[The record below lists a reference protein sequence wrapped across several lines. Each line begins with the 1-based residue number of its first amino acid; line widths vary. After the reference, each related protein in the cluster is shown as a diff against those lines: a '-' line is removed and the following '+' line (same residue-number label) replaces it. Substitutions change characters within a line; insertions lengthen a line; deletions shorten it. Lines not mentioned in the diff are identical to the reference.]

1 LTDPRRE
8 ETDRMI
14 RTVSIALMVA
24 ATSAAAAPPAAAQDA
39 LKLAVGQH
47 GNWNTSV
54 PELGQRAGIF
64 KKHGLTLE
72 ILYTQGS
79 GETQQ
84 AVISNS
90 VDIGT
95 SIGVMGALSAF
106 AKGAPIRVIGA
117 ETTGAADYWYALASS
132 PIKGLKD
139 TDGRTMA
146 YSTNGSSTHSIV
158 LAFIK
163 ENDLKAKPVA
173 TGSPA
178 ATLTQVMSG
187 QIDVGWA
194 APPFGIKEM
203 DEGKIRLIARG
214 GDSAVVRG
222 QTVRVLATTADTLE
236 KRKDAIVRF
245 LDAYRETIDYMYS
258 DNPQVMRD
266 YSEISGVPEP
276 MARRVR
282 DEFFVKSMLDPDKI
296 HGLETIVPEAV
307 KLKYTAVPLTTA
319 QVTKL
324 IQIPPRQR

>member
-1 LTDPRRE
+1 
-8 ETDRMI
+8 MI

-24 ATSAAAAPPAAAQDA
+24 ATSVAAAPPAAAQDA
-39 LKLAVGQH
+39 LKVAVGQH

-282 DEFFVKSMLDPDKI
+282 DKFFVKSMLDPDKI

-319 QVTKL
+319 QLTKL

>member
-8 ETDRMI
+8 EADRMI

-24 ATSAAAAPPAAAQDA
+24 ATSVAAAPPASAQDA
-39 LKLAVGQH
+39 LKVAVGQH

-214 GDSAVVRG
+214 SDSAVVRG

-282 DEFFVKSMLDPDKI
+282 DKFFVKSMLDPDKI

-319 QVTKL
+319 QVTRL

>member
-8 ETDRMI
+8 EADRMI

-24 ATSAAAAPPAAAQDA
+24 ATSVAAAPPAAAQDA
-39 LKLAVGQH
+39 LKVAVGQH

-282 DEFFVKSMLDPDKI
+282 DKFFVKSMLDPDKI

-319 QVTKL
+319 QLTKL

>member
-1 LTDPRRE
+1 
-8 ETDRMI
+8 MI
-14 RTVSIALMVA
+14 RAVSLALMVA
-24 ATSAAAAPPAAAQDA
+24 VTSVAAVPPAAAQDA
-39 LKLAVGQH
+39 LKLAVGQR

-84 AVISNS
+84 AVLSNS

-146 YSTNGSSTHSIV
+146 FSTNGSSTHSIV

-214 GDSAVVRG
+214 GDSALVRG

-236 KRKDAIVRF
+236 KRKDAIIRF

-282 DEFFVKSMLDPDKI
+282 NEFFVKSMLDPDEI
-296 HGLETIVPEAV
+296 HGLETIVPDAV

-319 QVTKL
+319 QVAKL

>member
-1 LTDPRRE
+1 
-8 ETDRMI
+8 MI
-14 RTVSIALMVA
+14 RAVSVALILA
-24 ATSAAAAPPAAAQDA
+24 ATSLIDATPPAAAQDT
-39 LKLAVGQH
+39 LKLAVGQR

-95 SIGVMGALSAF
+95 SIGVMGALSAY
-106 AKGAPIRVIGA
+106 AKGAPIRIIGA

-187 QIDVGWA
+187 QIDIGWA

-203 DEGKIRLIARG
+203 DEGKIRLVARG
-214 GDSAVVRG
+214 NDSAVVHG
-222 QTVRVLATTADTLE
+222 QTVRVLATTVDTLV
-236 KRKDAIVRF
+236 KRRDAIVRF

-258 DNPQVMRD
+258 ADPRVMRD
-266 YSEISGVPEP
+266 YAEISRVPEA

-282 DEFFVKSMLDPDKI
+282 DEFFVKSMLDPDRI
-296 HGLETIVPEAV
+296 QGLDVIVPEAV
-307 KLKYTAVPLTTA
+307 KLKYTTA
-319 QVTKL
+319 PMTNEQLGEL
-324 IQIPPRQR
+324 ITIPPRKK

>member
-8 ETDRMI
+8 EADRMI

-24 ATSAAAAPPAAAQDA
+24 ATSVAAAPPAAAQDA
-39 LKLAVGQH
+39 LKVAVGQH

-117 ETTGAADYWYALASS
+117 ETTGAADYWYALANS

-282 DEFFVKSMLDPDKI
+282 DKFFVKSMLDPDKI

-319 QVTKL
+319 QLTKL

>member
-1 LTDPRRE
+1 
-8 ETDRMI
+8 MI

-24 ATSAAAAPPAAAQDA
+24 ATSVAAAPPAAAQDA
-39 LKLAVGQH
+39 LKVAVGQH

-282 DEFFVKSMLDPDKI
+282 DKFFVKSMLDPDKI

>member
-1 LTDPRRE
+1 
-8 ETDRMI
+8 MI

-24 ATSAAAAPPAAAQDA
+24 ATSVAAAPPAAAQDA

-282 DEFFVKSMLDPDKI
+282 DKFFVKSMLDPDKI

-319 QVTKL
+319 QVTKI

>member
-1 LTDPRRE
+1 
-8 ETDRMI
+8 MI

-24 ATSAAAAPPAAAQDA
+24 ATSVAAAPPAAAQDA

-282 DEFFVKSMLDPDKI
+282 DKFFVKSMLDPDKI

>member
-1 LTDPRRE
+1 
-8 ETDRMI
+8 MI

-24 ATSAAAAPPAAAQDA
+24 ATSVAAAPPAAAQDA
-39 LKLAVGQH
+39 LKVAVGQH

-282 DEFFVKSMLDPDKI
+282 DKFFVKSMLDPDKI

-319 QVTKL
+319 QVTKI

>member
-1 LTDPRRE
+1 
-8 ETDRMI
+8 MI

-24 ATSAAAAPPAAAQDA
+24 ATSVAAAPPAAAQDA

>member
-1 LTDPRRE
+1 
-8 ETDRMI
+8 
-14 RTVSIALMVA
+14 
-24 ATSAAAAPPAAAQDA
+24 
-39 LKLAVGQH
+39 
-47 GNWNTSV
+47 V

-282 DEFFVKSMLDPDKI
+282 DKFFVKSMLDPDKI

>member
-8 ETDRMI
+8 EADRMI

-24 ATSAAAAPPAAAQDA
+24 ATSVAAAPPAAAQDA
-39 LKLAVGQH
+39 LKVAVGQH

>member
-1 LTDPRRE
+1 
-8 ETDRMI
+8 MI

-24 ATSAAAAPPAAAQDA
+24 ATSVAAAPPAAAQDA
-39 LKLAVGQH
+39 LKVAVGQH

-132 PIKGLKD
+132 PIKSLKD

-282 DEFFVKSMLDPDKI
+282 DKFFVKSMLDPDKI

>member
-1 LTDPRRE
+1 
-8 ETDRMI
+8 MI

-24 ATSAAAAPPAAAQDA
+24 ATSVAAAPPAAAQDA
-39 LKLAVGQH
+39 MKVAVGQH

-282 DEFFVKSMLDPDKI
+282 DKFFVKSMLDPDKI

>member
-8 ETDRMI
+8 EADRMI

-24 ATSAAAAPPAAAQDA
+24 ATSVAAAPPAAAQDA
-39 LKLAVGQH
+39 LKVAVGQH

-282 DEFFVKSMLDPDKI
+282 DKFFVKSMLDPDKI

>member
-1 LTDPRRE
+1 
-8 ETDRMI
+8 MI

-24 ATSAAAAPPAAAQDA
+24 ATSVAAAPPAAAQDA
-39 LKLAVGQH
+39 LKVAVGQH

-187 QIDVGWA
+187 QIAVGWA

-282 DEFFVKSMLDPDKI
+282 DKFFVKSMLDPDKI

>member
-1 LTDPRRE
+1 
-8 ETDRMI
+8 MI
-14 RTVSIALMVA
+14 RTVSVALILA
-24 ATSAAAAPPAAAQDA
+24 ATSLIDATPPAAAQDT
-39 LKLAVGQH
+39 LKLAVGQR

-282 DEFFVKSMLDPDKI
+282 DKFFVKSMLDPDKI

>member
-1 LTDPRRE
+1 
-8 ETDRMI
+8 MI

-24 ATSAAAAPPAAAQDA
+24 ATSVAAAPPAAAQDA
-39 LKLAVGQH
+39 LKVAVGQH

-95 SIGVMGALSAF
+95 SIGVMGALSAV

-187 QIDVGWA
+187 QIAVGWA

-282 DEFFVKSMLDPDKI
+282 DKFFVKSMLDPDKI

>member
-8 ETDRMI
+8 EADRMI

-24 ATSAAAAPPAAAQDA
+24 ATSVAAAPPAAAQDA
-39 LKLAVGQH
+39 LKVAVGQH

-214 GDSAVVRG
+214 SDSAVVRG
-222 QTVRVLATTADTLE
+222 QTVRVLATTTDTLE

-282 DEFFVKSMLDPDKI
+282 DKFFVKSMLDPDKI

>member
-1 LTDPRRE
+1 
-8 ETDRMI
+8 MI

-24 ATSAAAAPPAAAQDA
+24 ATSVAAAPPAAAQDA
-39 LKLAVGQH
+39 LKVAVGQH

-158 LAFIK
+158 LALIK

-282 DEFFVKSMLDPDKI
+282 DKFFVKSMLDPDKI

>member
-1 LTDPRRE
+1 
-8 ETDRMI
+8 MI
-14 RTVSIALMVA
+14 RNLSLAAIVA
-24 ATSAAAAPPAAAQDA
+24 MTSLIAAAPPAAAEDA
-39 LKLAVGQH
+39 LTLAVGQR
-47 GNWNTSV
+47 GNWNTSI

-84 AVISNS
+84 AVLSNS

-132 PIKGLKD
+132 PIKSLKD
-139 TDGRTMA
+139 TDEKTMA

-163 ENDLKAKPVA
+163 ENNLKAKPVA

-187 QIDVGWA
+187 QVDVGWA

-203 DEGKIRLIARG
+203 EEGKIRLVARG
-214 GDSAVVRG
+214 NDSTIVRG
-222 QTVRVLATTADTLE
+222 QTVRVLATTADTLA

-245 LDAYRETIDYMYS
+245 LDAYRETIDYIYS
-258 DNPQVMRD
+258 ADPRVMRD
-266 YSEISGVPEP
+266 YSQISGVTET

-282 DEFFVKSMLDPDKI
+282 DEFFVKDMLDPDQI
-296 HGLETIVPEAV
+296 QGLDLIVPEAV
-307 KLKYTAVPLTTA
+307 KLKFTAALM
-319 QVTKL
+319 TKQQLDEL
-324 IQIPPRQR
+324 IVIPPRKK